1 MRTVTAV
8 AVRKHFGQLLDE
20 AASGERIVI
29 ERSGQPM
36 AALVPLA
43 DLALV
48 DPKERR
54 ALRLAALDD
63 LRRIAAHRPLP
74 GDFDAAAALRTQ
86 RRERQARIGRVVG
99 G

>member
-8 AVRKHFGQLLDE
+8 DVRKHFGQLLDE